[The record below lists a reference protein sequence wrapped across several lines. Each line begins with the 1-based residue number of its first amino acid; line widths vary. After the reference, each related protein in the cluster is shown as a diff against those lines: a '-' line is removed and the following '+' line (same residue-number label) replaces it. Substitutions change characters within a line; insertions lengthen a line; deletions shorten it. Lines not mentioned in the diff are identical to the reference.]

1 MRVLLTGATGL
12 LGWTLLQKMPTTWQV
27 YVALHSNRPLPRR
40 FPHVHE
46 VLMDLTAPEQV
57 RAAAAIAR
65 PDVVI
70 HTASIG
76 DLDAN
81 EREQAEA
88 WQVNVEGTRALCEA
102 TRPYNPY
109 VIFCSTIYV
118 FDGAAPPYAEIA
130 SPAPINFYGRCKL
143 AAEEIVRQ
151 ISSRWLILR
160 PNTTYGW
167 HLPGQRRN
175 WATWLLS
182 KLQDHQA
189 VEAVDD
195 VFNNYVWVGD
205 VADVVLA
212 GIAREATGIVHV
224 GGPQSLSR
232 YAFSLQIADAFGYPR
247 QLIAP
252 APSSRFSALAPRP
265 RDTTCCIKRM
275 RDELGVHPL
284 SVSQG
289 LDLMRRQE
297 TARRQRGSEH
307 HEWIFA

>member
-12 LGWTLLQKMPTTWQV
+12 LGWTLLQKMPTTWQI

-46 VLMDLTAPEQV
+46 VLMDLAAPAQV

-102 TRPYNPY
+102 TRPYDPH

-118 FDGAAPPYAEIA
+118 FNGASPPYVETA

-143 AAEEIVRQ
+143 AAEEIARQ
-151 ISSRWLILR
+151 IASRLLVLR

-167 HLPGQRRN
+167 HLPGQRHN
-175 WATWLLS
+175 WVTWLLS
-182 KLQDHQA
+182 KLNHRQP
-189 VEAVDD
+189 VEVVDD
-195 VFNNYVWVGD
+195 VFNNSVWVGD

-212 GIAREATGIVHV
+212 GIAHEATGVFHV

-232 YAFSLQIADAFGYPR
+232 HAFSLEIADAFGYPCR
-247 QLIAP
+247 LIAP
-252 APSSRFSALAPRP
+252 ASSSRFPTLAPRP
-265 RDTTCCIKRM
+265 RDTTCSTTRM
-275 RDELGVHPL
+275 EQELGIHPL
-284 SVSQG
+284 NVRRG

-297 TARRQRGSEH
+297 TARQARGSAY
-307 HEWIFA
+307 HEWLFA